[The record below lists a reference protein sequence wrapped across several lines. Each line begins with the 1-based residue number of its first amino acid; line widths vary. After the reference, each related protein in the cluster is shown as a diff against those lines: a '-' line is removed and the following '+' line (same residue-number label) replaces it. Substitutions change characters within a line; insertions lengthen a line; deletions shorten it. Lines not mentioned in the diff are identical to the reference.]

1 MASRKRQVAR
11 SLTIGRRPR
20 NCQEG
25 TVLIMT
31 AEQRIATVDLQFSIF
46 NHPTIRSS
54 KKVNSKNELPS
65 TVHRPCLSFLEKNE
79 FENES
84 ISYAPA
90 PERRLHRCSL
100 APELPRSPASLRS
113 SKKMN
118 SKTNHGPRSTVH
130 FIRYPEKNKTK
141 NESVANLPPQ
151 TQSDSSE

>member
-1 MASRKRQVAR
+1 
-11 SLTIGRRPR
+11 
-20 NCQEG
+20 
-25 TVLIMT
+25 MT
-31 AEQRIATVDLQFSIF
+31 AEQLIATVDLQLSIF
-46 NHPTIRSS
+46 N
-54 KKVNSKNELPS
+54 LQPS
-65 TVHRPCLSFLEKNE
+65 NHSFLEKNE

-84 ISYAPA
+84 ISCAPA